1 MFAAVAHAAIEVLA
15 QVPPGVPN
23 PGGGTPPP
31 GAEKITLVIQW
42 VAWLFFASCVAAIF
56 YAGGQ
61 MVYDHSRGMGGGEGT
76 SRLIKVLLG
85 AIMGASASG
94 IIGLLATP
102 GR

>member
-1 MFAAVAHAAIEVLA
+1 MFAVVHAAAAVLA
-15 QVPPGVPN
+15 QVPN
-23 PGGGTPPP
+23 PGGGVAPP
-31 GAEKITLVIQW
+31 GAEKIKLVIQW
-42 VAWLFFASCVAAIF
+42 VAWLFFASCVAGIF

-102 GR
+102 GS